1 MFRTELNRLSDQLK
15 TPPTGITETLAV
27 LDEVTVLHRA
37 VIAARALIAANAGP
51 LVQQALELGVDPR
64 ELTNRPYN
72 ARFVAD
78 LYRQAGLPARKPG
91 PTPARRQI

>member
-1 MFRTELNRLSDQLK
+1 MFRTEIDRLSGQLK
-15 TPPTGITETLAV
+15 NPPSGIAETLAV
-27 LDEVTVLHRA
+27 LDEVTVLHQA
-37 VIAARALIAANAGP
+37 VLAARAFIAANAGP

-64 ELTNRPYN
+64 ELANRPYN